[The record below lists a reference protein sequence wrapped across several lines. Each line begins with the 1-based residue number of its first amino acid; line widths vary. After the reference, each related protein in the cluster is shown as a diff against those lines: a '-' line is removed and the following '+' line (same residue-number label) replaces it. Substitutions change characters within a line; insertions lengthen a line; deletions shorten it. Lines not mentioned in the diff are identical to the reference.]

1 MAVSFENG
9 FDASQAF
16 CANFGKI
23 RAAMVNG
30 WVIHCPQDS
39 VRDIAGA
46 GNLKKMFTRLISVLS
61 HVCYILVLSKWQL
74 VLHAE

>member
-1 MAVSFENG
+1 MAISFENG

-30 WVIHCPQDS
+30 WVIHCPQNS
-39 VRDIAGA
+39 VWDIAGT
-46 GNLKKMFTRLISVLS
+46 GNLKKMFARLISVFG
-61 HVCYILVLSKWQL
+61 HVCYILGLSKCQL